1 MKSRAMRGILVA
13 LVLPLIG
20 GCASSMDGAA
30 ASKTTLDRIKS
41 SKTVVFGYREASV
54 PFSYVGSSGGP
65 TGYSVDLCNRV
76 SQSLQKELQL
86 PDLGIKW
93 VPVTVDNRM
102 TALQNGTIDLECGS
116 TTNTLGRQAQVDF
129 SLTTFITGGSLL
141 ALKDAQIGDLRNL
154 RIAVIPGTTT
164 ERTLKDAGTA
174 AGFELKLVPVKDHAE
189 GRAAIEDGKADTY
202 ASDRDILVGLAITAK
217 DPSRFVLG
225 DRYFSYEPYALMM
238 RRNDPDFRLAVNR
251 ALARLYR
258 SGEIIDVYTK
268 WFGMLGPPSALQI
281 ATYAV
286 QGLPE

>member
-1 MKSRAMRGILVA
+1 VA
-13 LVLPLIG
+13 LLLLVG

-65 TGYSVDLCNRV
+65 TGYSVDLCTRV
-76 SQSLQKELQL
+76 SQSLQKELQI
-86 PDLGIKW
+86 PDLEIKW

-141 ALKDAQIGDLRNL
+141 ALKDAKLGELKGL

-164 ERTLKDAGTA
+164 ERALKDAN
-174 AGFELKLVPVKDHAE
+174 AGGLQLQLVPVKDHAE
-189 GRAAIEDGKADTY
+189 GRAAIEDRKADTY
-202 ASDRDILVGLAITAK
+202 ASDRDILIGLAITAK
-217 DPSRFVLG
+217 DPSQFILG

-251 ALARLYR
+251 ALARIYR

-268 WFGMLGPPSALQI
+268 WFGALGPPSALQI